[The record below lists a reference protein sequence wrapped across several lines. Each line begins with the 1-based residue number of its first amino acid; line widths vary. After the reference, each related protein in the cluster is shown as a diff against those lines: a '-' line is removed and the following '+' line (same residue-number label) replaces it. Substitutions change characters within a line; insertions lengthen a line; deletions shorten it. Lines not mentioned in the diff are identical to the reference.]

1 LQIGLN
7 DAVRVE
13 RLRHLA
19 QRSRREPGLDQCGDR
34 IARLAAPGLAR
45 EN

>member
-1 LQIGLN
+1 M
-7 DAVRVE
+7 AVRVE

-19 QRSRREPGLDQCGDR
+19 QRSRREPGFEQRGDR
-34 IARLAAPGLAR
+34 SARLDAPGLAR